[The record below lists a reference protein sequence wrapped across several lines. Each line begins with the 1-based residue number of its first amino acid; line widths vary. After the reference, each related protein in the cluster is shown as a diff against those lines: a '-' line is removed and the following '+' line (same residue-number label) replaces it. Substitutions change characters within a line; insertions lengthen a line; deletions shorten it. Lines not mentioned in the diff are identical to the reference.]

1 MSAMVENGNERT
13 QGWARGNEGKHRRN
27 GNKVIY
33 ILSVVSDYVLHT
45 SSPLFP
51 PSLDSVCVL
60 L

>member
-1 MSAMVENGNERT
+1 MEARERKDEET
-13 QGWARGNEGKHRRN
+13 RQDRQN

-51 PSLDSVCVL
+51 LSLDGVCVL